1 MNDNDYSH
9 TDLPF
14 PGLVPQTVPIGPISF
29 DACFGGFDNQFSFC
43 ENVNSD
49 RTYEF
54 STVDTNG
61 SQFEVTVI
69 SDYDG
74 PFNFV
79 AGAYTYDAR
88 NHNRYQVQTA
98 AWNMTA
104 NFAAHPYSTAVFGGA
119 FNGYGG
125 IPFYQTLVLGGAAA
139 ATNCPAFGLPPS
151 QFDAQCLGLL
161 LQGAGVGK
169 YELPVE
175 MRGYVND
182 DHVRVNQINISVFFD
197 NFFFIM

>member
-1 MNDNDYSH
+1 MN
-9 TDLPF
+9 
-14 PGLVPQTVPIGPISF
+14 
-29 DACFGGFDNQFSFC
+29 
-43 ENVNSD
+43 
-49 RTYEF
+49 
-54 STVDTNG
+54 
-61 SQFEVTVI
+61 SQQLILMALKFEVSVI

-104 NFAAHPYSTAVFGGA
+104 NFATHPYSTAVFGGA

-182 DHVRVNQINISVFFD
+182 DHVRVKSTALFGEMYFD
-197 NFFFIM
+197 LNEDTKLTVGLRYNDDDS